1 MPLSLLAFCF
11 RSLYRRYGSEFFV
24 RVMLAHPVA
33 TARGIARYLRGE
45 TSPPRPWPGGA
56 GSLVGLGFCL
66 KPLAPACPSG
76 RANHRCAAMDGAT
89 DADGA
94 PCRDCLILELGRRA
108 HAAGSV
114 VYIMT
119 SARDILHDVLLPAL
133 RRRRFRRAVLAM
145 CRYSFEPMRLALEI
159 CGIEARL
166 FPFVHGDCR
175 DYATWRRADLGEKT
189 EQTVLEDDTLREL
202 AAVISAAP
210 VPAAAGGFLRMGNVY
225 EPGLR
230 TRRAPRPGGPAALS
244 R

>member
-1 MPLSLLAFCF
+1 
-11 RSLYRRYGSEFFV
+11 
-24 RVMLAHPVA
+24 MLAHPVA

-76 RANHRCAAMDGAT
+76 RANHRCAVMDGTA
-89 DADGA
+89 DAAGA
-94 PCRDCLILELGRRA
+94 PCGDCLILALGRQA
-108 HAAGSV
+108 LAGGSA

-133 RRRRFRRAVLAM
+133 RHRRFRSAVLAM

-166 FPFVHGDCR
+166 FPFFHGDCR
-175 DYATWRRADLGEKT
+175 DYTTWRRADLGEKS
-189 EQTVLEDDTLREL
+189 EQTLLDESSLRDL
-202 AAVISAAP
+202 AADL
-210 VPAAAGGFLRMGNVY
+210 AAATGSSSVGFVRVGNIY
-225 EPGLR
+225 EPARVG
-230 TRRAPRPGGPAALS
+230 S
-244 R
+244 